1 MASGDFIEVSIK
13 RERELFEED
22 FEIYDNII
30 VPEGDYSYWRARAG
44 IMTAQSRGIYFTA
57 GTDLGARDFL
67 DGTKYGLNGSVGWQ
81 PSPTFSMDLGA
92 EMDWY
97 DLEGGEFEALIV
109 NGSIRYTPT
118 KKLSLSTRVQFDTV
132 SDELGLNSR
141 IRWMV
146 NPSSDVYLVFNQG
159 YRRFDDRFDRTLT
172 EGVVKAGWTF
182 RF

>member
-1 MASGDFIEVSIK
+1 M
-13 RERELFEED
+13 
-22 FEIYDNII
+22 
-30 VPEGDYSYWRARAG
+30 
-44 IMTAQSRGIYFTA
+44 
-57 GTDLGARDFL
+57 
-67 DGTKYGLNGSVGWQ
+67 NGSVGWQ

-118 KKLSLSTRVQFDTV
+118 KKLSFSTRVQFDTV

-159 YRRFDDRFDRTLT
+159 YRRFDDRFDQTLT

>member
-1 MASGDFIEVSIK
+1 MVCPLCRQATSPKPVDI
-13 RERELFEED
+13 
-22 FEIYDNII
+22 
-30 VPEGDYSYWRARAG
+30 
-44 IMTAQSRGIYFTA
+44 
-57 GTDLGARDFL
+57 GAD
-67 DGTKYGLNGSVGWQ
+67 
-81 PSPTFSMDLGA
+81 
-92 EMDWY
+92 MDWY
-97 DLEGGEFEALIV
+97 ELEGGEFEALIV